1 MRNKKVY
8 LSIITVFIILFIILS
23 AIVIK
28 NNVYAKDFP
37 VFAHEGYN
45 SLLGYSVTSL
55 DGTGWEDGD
64 RYYCSQTM
72 CIEKQADD
80 TDGALYIYAIID
92 INKNGDDPTYGEIT
106 FRTSSSSGEKTTAT
120 VTTRSSDLA
129 KLAYISAS
137 AEINHANCS
146 SHTDATKDRSWS
158 HKKSFL
164 YLWEQCGLRNSLNG
178 LDTRLSLPTSI
189 DKGYSGYVYKEA
201 TAYADSVVAGT
212 NTQSYSA
219 RVIVFKG
226 GWVQTTAVLSGKV
239 SDNPPPPEINKY
251 ISSVKLPD
259 GTVQSFS
266 RSGYSENEKYT
277 NPVQVAPTAEITYTI
292 EITGRGTESITVVD
306 SYDTSGLSYVTSG
319 LGTDLK
325 HTMKPGDT
333 ITITLKAKEVV
344 SGGTKYANTATI
356 YEYSKTSSD
365 YITLSY
371 EEEFEEIEEDA
382 SGNYKKY
389 ITHVNGKA
397 IENRSGYDNST
408 AKANPVTVKKGDTV
422 TYKLELT
429 NTSSV
434 DIDDL
439 TITDTMESGLSY
451 NGRTSFTHNFGSV
464 DAGDSASKSYTV
476 NVTKSNMYLQ
486 PLENRFVVTSGT
498 YQQRHTKDHYI
509 VWWDIWGNR
518 HRTYHCTIVWYTTE
532 DINTSWF
539 TSNAN
544 ADYVQLE
551 KVEIAGDV
559 WLDSDG
565 DGIMDSNESKLSG
578 IPVKLYKNGSYL
590 TSRTTDANGHYTFG
604 KVEKG
609 NTLYNGGTRYYA
621 DGSGY
626 NSYYVEFE
634 YFGVKYRDT
643 TYTGATGVTDTGT
656 NNNWNSKS
664 HASEANVSSNNRTNF
679 NNSFETIAYNKA
691 YASSSATSGK
701 TLEYSKSGHT
711 STLKWTDSTTIKA
724 KSLDL
729 FVRVSGGDTVYA
741 DHVEYLKHINLGLVE
756 REQTDLSLK
765 KDVMKAELKVNG
777 YTATY
782 DYGAL
787 GTGDY
792 VGEYKLQKPYVLNIY
807 KADYNFRY
815 NTYTGVN
822 GLKTE
827 ADELNIKLTYKVTIT
842 NESNTYYSTIREVI
856 DISADS
862 LTLNT
867 SNVKLD
873 NGDSV
878 TVSTT
883 STYNSGTNY
892 SYSGY
897 QVHYLTGL
905 DKVLAP
911 NESTSF
917 ELEYTVNKDSNRAI
931 SIGEKA
937 NVAQIGA
944 YSIYTDGSENTPAGV
959 VDQDSNPGIVNPG
972 VISSLPDDTLY
983 EDHTYYTSIIL
994 KVIPDGPDE
1003 PDNPDNPDEP
1013 SSKGVREIKGNVW
1026 EDLNTVELSSGQMTG
1041 DGIKN
1046 SSESGAAN
1054 VTAVLLEVVEK
1065 DGKEY
1070 LVDTGISAKTN
1081 SSGDYVLRDTDKLHA
1096 GQYIVRFVYGNNP
1109 SEFQYKTSAGDTIK
1123 FSGQDYKSTVY
1134 TPAGDVANE
1143 DEVLE
1148 GTAFEELKIANNNQV
1163 SVARDN
1169 ELRRLEVIDYS
1180 TTMSYVLD
1188 NILKAQQNDT
1198 ITKQTL
1204 ADNTSMFAD
1213 TKKFNVQVEKLGQ
1226 TGVDLAL
1233 DKVEDVDGLQTYY
1246 YSIDEVNF
1254 GLIER
1259 PVTKLELMDDI
1270 KEIVATTASGE
1281 EILHIY
1287 FDISYSLDSST
1298 RRVNRKIELNETLS
1312 TGDENVQMLDRTSST
1327 KGFRYVNIDS
1337 ELLQGMKITIKY
1349 QFAIANIGDIDTSN
1363 QNLIDMVEEY
1373 NVGNVANNISSAIP
1387 NTLVYYG
1394 TSSGI
1399 DDNLMKNYSFK
1410 NTKTAVNQFKG
1421 STYSKYQTMI
1431 NGTANNKEYE
1441 LGYFLGSSY
1450 YDDYDSLTDK
1460 VVETRVDQIISYVDN
1475 DLVFSPSDNVTTFL
1489 DNGNE
1494 VQAEK
1499 FLNYTIAEI
1508 ADKDLLKGI
1517 TPEISEE
1524 EAKAILS
1531 DGTVSYIEGE
1541 RNNLAFN
1548 VEDKDINGGLYQFLT
1563 PIRNVSEVPISKMY
1577 VIELAASRV
1586 LASELDVENVTLD
1599 NLAEIVKITNT
1610 VGRKAYIEFI
1620 DTSTGNI
1627 ITPGPSGPTG
1637 YLGDTPDILEDPD
1650 ESTVGKKEIDTNFTE
1665 TVTFSP
1671 PTGLSETQQTT
1682 RAISTAFVS
1691 VMIGIVVLAA
1701 GGSVLY
1707 LITKKKIYK

>member
-1 MRNKKVY
+1 MRNRKVY
-8 LSIITVFIILFIILS
+8 LSIITAFIILFIIFS
-23 AIVIK
+23 AIIIK
-28 NNVYAKDFP
+28 NTVYAKDFP

-45 SLLGYSVTSL
+45 TLLGYGVTSL
-55 DGTGWEDGD
+55 DSTSWNDGD
-64 RYYCSQTM
+64 RQWCSQTM
-72 CIEKQADD
+72 CIEKQAND
-80 TDGALYIYAIID
+80 TDGPLYIYAIID
-92 INKNGDDPTYGEIT
+92 INKNGNDPTYGEIT
-106 FRTSSSSGEKTTAT
+106 FRTSSDSGVTTTAT
-120 VTTRSSDLA
+120 VSTHSSDLA
-129 KLAYISAS
+129 RLAYISAS
-137 AEINHANCS
+137 AEINHVNCS
-146 SHTDATKDRSWS
+146 SHTDTTKNVSWM
-158 HKKSFL
+158 HKHSFL
-164 YLWEQCGLRNSLNG
+164 YLWEQCGLRNTLNG

-189 DKGYSGYVYKEA
+189 DKGNKGSVYNNA
-201 TAYADSVVAGT
+201 DAYAESVANGT

-226 GWVQTTAVLSGKV
+226 GWLQTTAILSGKV
-239 SDNPPPPEINKY
+239 ADIPKPEINKY
-251 ISSVKLPD
+251 ISQVVDAD
-259 GTVQSFS
+259 GNVIDFSERASLNQS
-266 RSGYSENEKYT
+266 EKYAS
-277 NPVQVAPTAEITYTI
+277 PVEVAPTSKITYTI
-292 EITGRGTESITVVD
+292 EIKGEGTDEVTVID
-306 SYDTSGLSYVTSG
+306 SYDSAGLSYVTSG

-325 HTMKPGDT
+325 HKMKPGDT
-333 ITITLKAKEVV
+333 ITITLEAKEVV
-344 SGGTKYANTATI
+344 SGGTKYENKATI

-365 YITLSY
+365 YIKIKY
-371 EEEFEEIEEDA
+371 EEEFKEVEENA

-389 ITHVNGKA
+389 ITQINGVD
-397 IENRSGYDNST
+397 IEDRSGYDNST
-408 AKANPVTVKKGDTV
+408 AKANPVTVKQGDTV
-422 TYKLELT
+422 TYELEVT

-434 DIDDL
+434 DINNL
-439 TITDTMESGLSY
+439 TITDTMQSGLSY
-451 NGRTSFTHNFGSV
+451 NGSTTFTYNFGSV
-464 DAGDSASKSYTV
+464 AAGKSASTSVIV

-486 PLENRFVVTSGT
+486 PLENKFVITSGT
-498 YQQRHTKDHYI
+498 YEQRHTKDHYI
-509 VWWDIWGNR
+509 IWWDLLGNR
-518 HRTYHCTIVWYTTE
+518 HRTYHCTRTWYTTE
-532 DINTSWF
+532 NINTSWF
-539 TSNAN
+539 SSNAN
-544 ADYVQLE
+544 ADYVQLD

-559 WLDSDG
+559 WLDSNENG
-565 DGIMDSNESKLSG
+565 VMDSGESKLSG

-590 TSRTTDANGHYTFG
+590 DSRTTNENGHYTFG

-609 NTLYNGGTRYYA
+609 NLLYNNGTRFYA

-634 YFGVKYRDT
+634 YFGVKYRNT
-643 TYTGATGVTDTGT
+643 IYTGATGVTDSGT
-656 NNNWNSKS
+656 SNNWNSKS
-664 HASEANVSSNNRTNF
+664 HASEANVSTNNRTNF
-679 NNSFETIAYNKA
+679 NNSLETIAYNQA
-691 YASSSATSGK
+691 YASSDATGAK
-701 TLEYSKSGHT
+701 ALEYEKSGHT
-711 STLKWTDSTTIKA
+711 STLKWTDTTTIKA

-729 FVRVSGGDTVYA
+729 FVQVTGGDTMYA

-756 REQTDLSLK
+756 REQSDLSLK

-792 VGEYKLQKPYVLNIY
+792 VGEYKLQKPYELSIY

-815 NTYTGVN
+815 DSYTGLD

-827 ADELNIKLTYKVTIT
+827 DDELKIKLTYKVTIT
-842 NESNTYYSTIREVI
+842 NESDTYYATIREVI
-856 DISADS
+856 DISANS

-873 NGDSV
+873 TGDEL
-878 TVSTT
+878 TVSNS
-883 STYNSGTNY
+883 STYNSQISY

-897 QVHYLTGL
+897 QVHYITDL
-905 DKVLAP
+905 DRVLGP

-931 SIGEKA
+931 ILGEKA

-944 YSIYTDGSENTPAGV
+944 YSIYIDGSENTPAGV
-959 VDQDSNPGIVNPG
+959 VDQDSNPGIVNPE

-994 KVIPDGPDE
+994 KVLPENPGP
-1003 PDNPDNPDEP
+1003 P
-1013 SSKGVREIKGNVW
+1013 KTKYVRQITGNVW
-1026 EDLNTVELSSGQMTG
+1026 EDLNTEELASGQMTG
-1041 DGIKN
+1041 DGVRN
-1046 SSESGAAN
+1046 TNESGAQN
-1054 VTAVLLEVVEK
+1054 VTVVLLEVVEK

-1070 LVDTGISAKTN
+1070 LVDTGITTKTDSN
-1081 SSGDYVLRDTDKLHA
+1081 GDYVLKDTEKLHA
-1096 GQYIVRFVYGNNP
+1096 GQYIVRFIYGNNP
-1109 SEFQYKTSAGDTIK
+1109 SEFEYENSAGDTIK

-1134 TPAGDVANE
+1134 TPAGEATNE

-1148 GTAFEELKIANNNQV
+1148 GTAFAELKANNSDKQV

-1180 TTMSYVLD
+1180 TTMTYVLD
-1188 NILKAQQNDT
+1188 NILKAQANDST
-1198 ITKQTL
+1198 TKQTL

-1213 TKKFNVQVEKLGQ
+1213 TKKFNIQVEKIGQ
-1226 TGVDLAL
+1226 DGVNLAL
-1233 DKVEDVDGLQTYY
+1233 DKSEKVDGLKTYY

-1270 KEIVATTASGE
+1270 KEITAVTASGE

-1287 FDISYSLDSST
+1287 FDISYKLDSST
-1298 RRVNRKIELNETLS
+1298 QRVVREIKLNEVLS
-1312 TGDENVQMLDRTSST
+1312 IGDENVQMLDRTSST

-1363 QNLIDMVEEY
+1363 QNLIEMVQEY
-1373 NVGNVANNISSAIP
+1373 NVGNVANRISAAIP
-1387 NTLVYYG
+1387 STLVDYG

-1399 DDNLMKNYSFK
+1399 NENLMKNYSFK
-1410 NTKTAVNQFKG
+1410 NMKSAIDVFKG
-1421 STYSKYQTMI
+1421 TTYGKYRTVI
-1431 NGTANNKEYE
+1431 NGTTNNKDYE

-1450 YDDYDSLTDK
+1450 YDDYDSSTDK
-1460 VVETRVDQIISYVDN
+1460 TVETRVDQIISYVDN
-1475 DLVFSPSDNVTTFL
+1475 DLVFSPSDNIETFVKG
-1489 DNGNE
+1489 GNE
-1494 VQAEK
+1494 LQAEK

-1517 TPEISEE
+1517 VPGITEE
-1524 EAKAILS
+1524 AAKAILS

-1548 VEDKDINGGLYQFLT
+1548 VEDEDVNSGLYQFLT
-1563 PIRNVSEVPISKMY
+1563 PIKNVTEVQTGDMY
-1577 VIELAASRV
+1577 IIELEASRV
-1586 LASELDVENVTLD
+1586 LASQLDVENVTLD
-1599 NLAEIVKITNT
+1599 NLTEIVKITNT

-1671 PTGLSETQQTT
+1671 PTGLSQTQQAT
-1682 RAISTAFVS
+1682 RKVNTVFVS
-1691 VMIGIVVLAA
+1691 IMVVIIVIAT

-1707 LITKKKIYK
+1707 LVTKKKIYK